1 MAWLISY
8 PADVVKSRLQ
18 AQDSFKDLF
27 NNGTVNDSYHYMTR
41 GFIWKI
47 VEPSKRFDQPLLYKS
62 GMDCFHQGLKYEG
75 WQFCWR
81 GLGPTLIR
89 AFPANAALFFT
100 YQFVSDYLYRLDPDN
115 FRHLGNS
122 ARRQPQASSWIFRV
136 WISWLSYVE
145 PFSVKDE

>member
-1 MAWLISY
+1 MLWKVVFKLRIVSKINSTIELAMTHIIWLIS
-8 PADVVKSRLQ
+8 
-18 AQDSFKDLF
+18 F
-27 NNGTVNDSYHYMTR
+27 DSYYMTH
-41 GFIWKI
+41 GLIWKI